1 MTTSQKFINDFIV
14 KYSKK
19 IRSMVEWKAYR
30 FFIDA
35 DDLHGELNL
44 SISRIYIK
52 SAFDGTETHF
62 WRYIHLSIH
71 TSAIDLKRRRV
82 SRWKPDPHLD
92 IDEVQETDHLSNS
105 VQPDLNLKLLVKR
118 ICTDF
123 PLTFRKDTWRV
134 VWEEHFINGLPYDE
148 VAVKANIPLGTVKT
162 IIFKIKEYASREY
175 LEEYKE
181 AI

>member
-14 KYSKK
+14 TNSKK

-30 FFIDA
+30 FYVDA

-44 SISRIYIK
+44 SISRIYVK
-52 SAFDGTETHF
+52 NSFDGTEAHF
-62 WRYIHLSIH
+62 WRYIHMSIH

-92 IDEVQETDHLSNS
+92 IDEVNEIDHLSS
-105 VQPDLNLKLLVKR
+105 SIQPDLNLKLLVKK
-118 ICTDF
+118 ICADF
-123 PLTFRKDTWRV
+123 PLTFRKDTWRI
-134 VWEEHFINGLPYDE
+134 VWDEYFINGLPYDQ
-148 VAVKANIPLGTVKT
+148 VADIANIPIGTVKG
-162 IIFKIKEYASREY
+162 IIFKIREYANRDY
-175 LEEYKE
+175 MEEYKE